1 MSTVLSLKNQPQ
13 THTLRNGAIGIGLA
27 GAANTILYLLGAS
40 FTFPTNAIAP
50 TGSPVLLI
58 NVLVSTLI
66 GGVGAVAVY
75 YLLTKVLAQPTAR
88 RVMWIL
94 TVLVLVASISG
105 PLSITN
111 VPVSEVVMLNIMHLV
126 AGLAPVYFLT
136 KQPSN
141 SN

>member
-1 MSTVLSLKNQPQ
+1 MSTALSLKNEPK
-13 THTLRNGAIGIGLA
+13 TNILRNGAIGIGLA
-27 GAANTILYLLGAS
+27 GAANTMLYLFGAS

-66 GGVGAVAVY
+66 GGLGAVVAY
-75 YLLTKVLAQPTAR
+75 YLLTKFLALPTAR
-88 RVMWIL
+88 VVMWIL
-94 TVLVLVASISG
+94 TVLVLVASIPG

-111 VPVSEVVMLNIMHLV
+111 VPVSEIVLLNIMHLI

-136 KQPSN
+136 KQLPS